1 MKQVVAERK
10 DIAFYI
16 ILYPLPNHKEAYK
29 KSKSILCEQ
38 SLEMLEDAFAKKT
51 IPDPSC
57 ETNEV
62 DDNIKLAKKL
72 GISGTPALIFPDG
85 VVRSGFR
92 KAEAIISFIDKK

>member
-1 MKQVVAERK
+1 MLAERN

-16 ILYPLPNHKEAYK
+16 ILYPLPNHKGAYK
-29 KSKSILCEQ
+29 KSKSILCER
-38 SLEMLEDAFAKKT
+38 SLEMLEDALAKKA

-57 ETNEV
+57 ETTEV
-62 DDNIKLAKKL
+62 DDNIKLARKL

-92 KAEAIISFIDKK
+92 TAEAIISLIDKQ